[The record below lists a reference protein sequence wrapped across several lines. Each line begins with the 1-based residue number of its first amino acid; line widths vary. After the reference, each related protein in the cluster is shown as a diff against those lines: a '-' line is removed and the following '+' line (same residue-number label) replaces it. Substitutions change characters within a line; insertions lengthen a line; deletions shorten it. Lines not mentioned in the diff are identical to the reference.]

1 MVSVKI
7 CSLCIILVILI
18 LVRVSLSGAII
29 YTFKMSKDYDENV
42 KNVSFW
48 MASVKDWLMLV
59 AEKVTISSGV
69 STIPLFEAL
78 QDAMLA
84 LNTQVK

>member
-1 MVSVKI
+1 MH
-7 CSLCIILVILI
+7 LY
-18 LVRVSLSGAII
+18 LSITAGAII

-59 AEKVTISSGV
+59 AEKVSTSGAA

-78 QDAMLA
+78 QENMMA
-84 LNTQVK
+84 LNAQVC